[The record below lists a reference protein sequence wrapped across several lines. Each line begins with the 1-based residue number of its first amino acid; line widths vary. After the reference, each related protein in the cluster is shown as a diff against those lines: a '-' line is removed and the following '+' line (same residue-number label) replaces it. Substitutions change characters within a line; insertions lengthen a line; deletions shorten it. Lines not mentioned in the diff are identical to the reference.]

1 MGEILLDI
9 IKISVS
15 GILVLFT
22 AYYVLSN
29 MLKNEERRR
38 YYELKR
44 ETAKVLTP
52 IRLTAYER
60 FALFL
65 ERINPESMLMR
76 IQTPGMTVAELH
88 LMLLANIRDEF
99 EHNVS
104 QQVYISPELWR
115 YIKTAKES
123 LVQFIN
129 TCSSKIPDELPA
141 IELSKALIEGYNNVE
156 NTPTD
161 IALNILKAEIKSFQ

>member
-1 MGEILLDI
+1 MGEILLEI

-15 GILVLFT
+15 GILVLLT
-22 AYYVLSN
+22 AYYLLSK
-29 MLKNEERRR
+29 MLQNDERRR

-44 ETAKVLTP
+44 ETAKVITP
-52 IRLTAYER
+52 VRLTAYER
-60 FALFL
+60 FALLL
-65 ERINPESMLMR
+65 ERIHPESMLMR
-76 IQTPGMTVAELH
+76 VQMPGMTVADLH
-88 LMLLANIRDEF
+88 LALLANIREEF

-115 YIKTAKES
+115 YMKTAKES

-156 NTPTD
+156 NTPTE
-161 IALNILKAEIKSFQ
+161 IAMNILKAEIKAFQ